1 MAIGGYPQ
9 ASVAFD
15 TVPGLLNGQLE
26 PSRSMQMPTLIG
38 IALLELL
45 VVLSVA
51 VYVDCRR
58 PKPPF
63 WAGDTVLYVA
73 VGPALVGLLALGGG
87 LVVDAAQNWSA
98 KGLAPSHW
106 LYVAASLA
114 VTALLIVLLR
124 PRRRLRRYASMQPT
138 PTAREI
144 EPASLPRL
152 GTDREPEPRF
162 PKAA

>member
-1 MAIGGYPQ
+1 M
-9 ASVAFD
+9 S
-15 TVPGLLNGQLE
+15 
-26 PSRSMQMPTLIG
+26 TLIG
-38 IALLELL
+38 IVLLELL
-45 VVLSVA
+45 VVMTVA

-87 LVVDAAQNWSA
+87 LVVDAAQNWTA
-98 KGLAPSHW
+98 KGLVASDWP
-106 LYVAASLA
+106 YVAASLA
-114 VTALLIVLLR
+114 VMAVLLVLLK

-138 PTAREI
+138 PAPRAI
-144 EPASLPRL
+144 VPASLPRL
-152 GTDREPEPRF
+152 GTDREPDPRI